1 MTDHSIKELKRQMYA
16 ANSRL
21 DQAELDAVAAR
32 KRYHDARV
40 RNSGLLGKVVKSEK
54 GALLVQDVQFSGDKP
69 FAVTGFR
76 INADGKAGFA
86 ERHIWLDQPHEVL
99 PYEHGEAA

>member
-1 MTDHSIKELKRQMYA
+1 MTDHPIKELKRQMDD

-21 DQAELDAVAAR
+21 KQANLDAMAAR

-69 FAVTGFR
+69 YSVTGFR

-86 ERHIWLDQPHEVL
+86 ERRIWLYQPHEVL
-99 PYEHGEAA
+99 PYEHGETA